1 VSVHD
6 FQQIDKV
13 LYNETIKEVI
23 LLMVE
28 DRDAY
33 SSDKQLLELQE
44 KFNTYVR
51 YATEGLLAEHFP
63 EWAGRPVSIR
73 LEYKFAPD
81 PESLDFLLK
90 VEELLK
96 KHRIKLQTVIIDAR
110 DEPSLLS

>member
-1 VSVHD
+1 MSVRD
-6 FQQIDKV
+6 AQQIDKV
-13 LYNETIKEVI
+13 LYNESAQEII

-44 KFNTYVR
+44 KFNTYIR

-63 EWAGRPVSIR
+63 EWAGRPISIR
-73 LEYKFAPD
+73 LEYYFAPD

-90 VEELLK
+90 VEDHLK
-96 KHRIKLQTVIIDAR
+96 PLKIRLATILIDPN
-110 DEPSLLS
+110 EPSLLT